1 MTRRAIILVGL
12 GFGDEGKGSMI
23 DFLARRPDV
32 HTVIRH
38 NGGGQAAH
46 NVVDDFGRHH
56 TFAQFCSGMFVP
68 GVDSYLSRYMLVD
81 PLGLLE
87 EAEHLRALGAE
98 EPFRRLFVDRG
109 ALVVTP
115 FHALI
120 NQLREMSRGA
130 GLPGS
135 CGKGIGE
142 TMADSLVEG
151 ANMLFIGDLENPT
164 IAARKLAYLQERKRA
179 QIAEFAASLPD
190 SPAVQ
195 RKLWM
200 LSSPKAIEFCLER
213 YRAFTAAATITGK
226 RYLKAMLA
234 RPGTMLF
241 EGAQGVL
248 LDEWYGFH
256 PHTTWSTP
264 GSANAETLLRDGGFI
279 GETTRL
285 GILRPYFTRHGAGP
299 LPTEDGDLA
308 RLLPDSHNGRN
319 AWQHRFRLG
328 WFDLVAARYA
338 LAINGGIDSLAF
350 TNLDRFRA
358 LPEWRVAIAYR
369 HRASAVAGLERFF
382 ALDAHDGACRATD
395 IKHHRPPDLVRQEAL
410 THSLAG
416 FTPEYRSFP
425 AAKTETGPLAV
436 YLEFLSGSL
445 GAPIAFV
452 SEGPAARH
460 KRRWS
465 DGVAS
470 SIAPLRL
477 AG

>member
-1 MTRRAIILVGL
+1 MTRRAIIVIGL

-23 DFLARRPDV
+23 DFLARQPDV

-56 TFAQFCSGMFVP
+56 TFSQFCSGMFVP

-87 EAEHLRALGAE
+87 EAAHLRTLGVGQ
-98 EPFRRLFVDRG
+98 PFRRLFVDRG

-120 NQLREMSRGA
+120 NQLRELSRGA
-130 GLPGS
+130 GLHGS

-151 ANMLFIGDLENPT
+151 PNMLFIGDLEDPAV
-164 IAARKLAYLQERKRA
+164 AARKLAYLQERKRA
-179 QIAEFAASLPD
+179 QITEFAASLPD
-190 SPAVQ
+190 APDVQ

-213 YRAFTAAATITGK
+213 YRAFTAAATITGE

-234 RPGTMLF
+234 RPGTVLF

-279 GETTRL
+279 GDTTRL
-285 GILRPYFTRHGAGP
+285 GVLRPYFTRHGAGP
-299 LPTEDGDLA
+299 FPTEDGDLA

-338 LAINGGIDSLAF
+338 LAINGGIDFLAF

-358 LPEWRVAIAYR
+358 LPEWRVATAYR
-369 HRASAVAGLERFF
+369 HRTGAVAGLERFF
-382 ALDAHDGACRATD
+382 DLDANDGTCRATD

-410 THSLAG
+410 TRSLAE
-416 FTPEYRSFP
+416 FTPDYRSL
-425 AAKTETGPLAV
+425 AAATGAAPLVA
-436 YLEFLSGSL
+436 YLEFLSSSL
-445 GAPIAFV
+445 GAPIAYV

-460 KRRWS
+460 KRRWPDVS
-465 DGVAS
+465 TSNIV
-470 SIAPLRL
+470 PLRL
-477 AG
+477 AS